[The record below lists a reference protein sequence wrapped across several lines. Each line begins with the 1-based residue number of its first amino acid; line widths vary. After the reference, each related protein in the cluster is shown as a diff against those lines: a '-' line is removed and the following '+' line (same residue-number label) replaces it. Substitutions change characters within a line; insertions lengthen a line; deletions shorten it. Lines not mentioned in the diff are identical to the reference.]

1 MQLYCLSQCYYFSL
15 KMDTGM
21 RHFKLQH
28 SVMKE
33 GPGTE
38 VSGFIFSL
46 LKMCSVFIS
55 NYTLLGE

>member
-1 MQLYCLSQCYYFSL
+1 
-15 KMDTGM
+15 MDTGM